1 MALPLKVFTVLMAL
15 EALGAQPYTRGVG
28 VYPGD
33 PRQDWSPAVEI
44 DATTY
49 RNLAL
54 HRPAYQSSSYDY
66 NLTAQLI
73 TDGIRETALP
83 RFFRVTTSE
92 QGVLA
97 KNQRELLFDGNWAT
111 FIGMT
116 GRHVWVQV
124 EWGGAPPPEI
134 DRMDG
139 LATVAAGGDNQE
151 WTCILSA
158 SADGQAWNELGR
170 AWGMAHPGAEI
181 RPSIA
186 LQKPSHSR
194 FYRIDFETGRP
205 LNWHLAEISFSNGK
219 TPVHAGGPYEF
230 SSAWMSAAAG
240 EQWVSVDLGAPCSFD
255 RIALY
260 WIRRAAEGAIQVSDD
275 GRDWHTLQALPA
287 APGLVD
293 DIRLASPAQ
302 GRWVRL
308 MLTKGQTAEPYILS
322 ELEVYGKGGP
332 VPRAKPAAATAD
344 GRLPLVGGAWR
355 LQRASQ
361 VHAAGAALSTA
372 GFQDAGWMIATV
384 PATVLSSY
392 VNAGAIPDPNY
403 GDNQNAISDSYF
415 YSDFWYRTEFSAPP
429 TAAGRHVFLNFDGVN
444 WKAEVFLNGQR
455 LGRID
460 GGFITGRF
468 DVTTLLR
475 AGQPNALAV
484 RIFKNANPG
493 SVTEKNFQSP
503 GKNGG
508 VLGADNPT
516 MHASVGWD
524 WIPTI
529 RGRNTGIWG
538 DVFLS
543 STGAVSIENPQ
554 ADTISI
560 STDGSSAEV
569 ALEATLVNHSGAA
582 VSGKLRGRLRTF
594 VPFITLGPDP
604 SRPGAPFLTGHLGGE
619 QPWAFEQAVT
629 IAPNA
634 SKTVKLD
641 PAAEPALR
649 LHNPKLWWPN
659 GYGDPNLYTV
669 DLEFAAAGAVSDQ
682 KSFNAG
688 VRRFTYSEEGGALR
702 IFINGRRFV
711 ARGGNWGF
719 PESMLRYR
727 AREYDAAVRYHRDMN
742 FTMIR
747 NWVGQTG
754 DEAFYDACDRYGIV
768 VWQDFWL
775 ANPWDGPDPDDNA
788 MFLSNARDYVLRMRH
803 HPSIGLYVGRNEG
816 YPPEPIERGLRGIL
830 AELEPAIH
838 YIPSSADDVVT
849 GHGPYWANPPRYY
862 FQYKATTQ
870 LSSELGMPNI
880 VTMDSLRQMMPEQ
893 ARWPQGDVWG
903 MHDFSLGGAQGG
915 ASFRGMIDKNY
926 GGASNVEDWV
936 ELAQFINYDGYRA
949 MFEAQGKNRMGML
962 LWMSHPCWP
971 SFVWQTYDYYFD
983 PTAGYFGSKK
993 GSEPLHVQWN
1003 PLTDNVEVVNYSGGN
1018 AKGMTASA
1026 EVINMDGTVAWSK
1039 SVHVDSP
1046 EDSVATP
1053 IHLDFPDTLTPVH
1066 FIRLKLVGGD
1076 RVISENFYLR
1086 GAKENDFH
1094 AIRDLPKVTVE
1105 AATHL
1110 ERQGGEWVLTTEL
1123 HNAAKAPALMVT
1135 VKAVRA
1141 QSGDR
1146 ILPALYSDNYIA
1158 LMPGEG
1164 RTIVTRLN
1172 DADTRG
1178 ERPGI
1183 VVGGFNVAAAR

>member
-1 MALPLKVFTVLMAL
+1 MAFPLKVFTALMAL

-33 PRQDWSPAVEI
+33 PRQDWSPTAEI
-44 DATTY
+44 DSTTY

-73 TDGIRETALP
+73 TDGIRETAPP
-83 RFFRVTTSE
+83 RFFQVTTSE
-92 QGVLA
+92 QGVVP
-97 KNQRELLFDGNWAT
+97 KNQRELMFDGNWAT
-111 FIGMT
+111 AIAMT

-134 DRMDG
+134 DRLDG
-139 LATVAAGGDNQE
+139 LATLTAGGDNQE

-158 SADGQAWNELGR
+158 SADGQAWTELGR
-170 AWGMAHPGAEI
+170 AWGMAHPGVEI
-181 RPSIA
+181 KPSIA
-186 LQKPSHSR
+186 LRQPNRSR

-205 LNWHLAEISFSNGK
+205 LNWRIAELSFSDGK

-240 EQWVSVDLGAPCSFD
+240 EQWVSVDLGAPCTFD

-260 WIRRAAEGAIQVSDD
+260 WIRRAAEGAIQISDD

-287 APGLVD
+287 ATGGVD
-293 DIRLASPAQ
+293 DIHLATPAH
-302 GRWVRL
+302 GRWVRV
-308 MLTKGQTAEPYILS
+308 MLTKAQTDEPYILS
-322 ELEVYGKGGP
+322 ELEVWGKGGP
-332 VPRAKPAAATAD
+332 VPRAKPAATATAD
-344 GRLPLVGGAWR
+344 GRLPLAGGAWR
-355 LQRASQ
+355 VERSSRVDASGKQ
-361 VHAAGAALSTA
+361 LSTA
-372 GFQDAGWMIATV
+372 GFKDAAWLIATV

-392 VNAGAIPDPNY
+392 FNAGAIPAPNY
-403 GDNQNAISDSYF
+403 GDNQNAISDSFF
-415 YSDFWYRTEFSAPP
+415 YSDFWYRTEFAAP
-429 TAAGRHVFLNFDGVN
+429 AAVAGHHVFLNFDGVN

-455 LGRID
+455 LGHID
-460 GGFITGRF
+460 GGFMTGRF
-468 DVTTLLR
+468 DVTALVR

-484 RIFKNANPG
+484 RILKNANPG
-493 SVTEKNFQSP
+493 SITEKDFQSP

-538 DVFLS
+538 DVYLS

-560 STDGSSAEV
+560 ATDGSSAEV
-569 ALEATLVNHSGAA
+569 ALEATLTNHSAAA
-582 VSGKLRGRLRTF
+582 VTGKLRGRF
-594 VPFITLGPDP
+594 
-604 SRPGAPFLTGHLGGE
+604 GE
-619 QPWAFEQAVT
+619 AAFEQTVT
-629 IAPNA
+629 VAANA

-649 LHNPKLWWPN
+649 LRNPKLWWPN
-659 GYGDPNLYTV
+659 GYGDPNLYRV
-669 DLEFAAAGAVSDQ
+669 ELEFAANGAASDS

-775 ANPWDGPDPDDNA
+775 ANPWDGPDPDDTA
-788 MFLSNARDYVLRMRH
+788 MFLANARDYVLRMRH

-849 GHGPYWANPPRYY
+849 GHGPYWAMPPSFY
-862 FQYKATTQ
+862 FKERATTK

-880 VTMDSLRQMMPEQ
+880 VTMDSLRQMMPEE

-903 MHDFSLGGAQGG
+903 MHDFSLGGAQRG

-926 GGASNVEDWV
+926 GGATNAEDWI

-993 GSEPLHVQWN
+993 GSEPLHIQWN

-1018 AKGMTASA
+1018 AKGMLAKA
-1026 EVINMDGTVAWSK
+1026 EVINMDGKVAWSK
-1039 SVHVDSP
+1039 TANVDST
-1046 EDSVATP
+1046 EDSVVTP
-1053 IHLDFPDTLTPVH
+1053 IHLEFPATLSPVH
-1066 FIRLKLVGGD
+1066 FLRLRLAGGGAT
-1076 RVISENFYLR
+1076 ISENFYLR
-1086 GAKENDFH
+1086 GTEENNFR
-1094 AIRDLPKVTVE
+1094 AIRTLAKATVE
-1105 AATHL
+1105 AATHV
-1110 ERQGGEWVLTTEL
+1110 ERQGNEWVLTTVL
-1123 HNAAKAPALMVT
+1123 HNASAQPALMVS
-1135 VKAVRA
+1135 VKAVREK
-1141 QSGDR
+1141 SGDR
-1146 ILPALYSDNYIA
+1146 ILPALYSDNYVA

-1183 VVGGFNVAAAR
+1183 EVGGFNVAR

>member
-1 MALPLKVFTVLMAL
+1 MAFPLKVFTALMAL

-44 DATTY
+44 DSATY

-73 TDGIRETALP
+73 TDGIRETAPP
-83 RFFRVTTSE
+83 RFLRVTTSDK
-92 QGVLA
+92 GVLP
-97 KNQRELLFDGNWAT
+97 KNQRELLFDGNWT
-111 FIGMT
+111 TGINMT

-134 DRMDG
+134 DRLDG
-139 LATVAAGGDNQE
+139 LATLAAGGDNQE
-151 WTCILSA
+151 WTCILSG
-158 SADGQAWNELGR
+158 SADGQAWTELGR
-170 AWGMAHPGAEI
+170 AWGMAHPGVEI
-181 RPSIA
+181 KPSIA
-186 LQKPSHSR
+186 LQKPSRSR

-205 LNWHLAEISFSNGK
+205 LNWRIAELSFSHAK

-240 EQWVSVDLGAPCSFD
+240 DQWVSVDLGAPCSFD

-260 WIRRAAEGAIQVSDD
+260 WIRRAAEGAIQISDD
-275 GRDWHTLQALPA
+275 GREWHTLQALPA
-287 APGLVD
+287 ATGAID
-293 DIRLASPAQ
+293 DIRLASPAHA
-302 GRWVRL
+302 RWVRV
-308 MLTKGQTAEPYILS
+308 MLTKAQTDEPYILS
-322 ELEVYGKGGP
+322 ELEVWGKGGP
-332 VPRAKPAAATAD
+332 VLHAKPAAAAAAD
-344 GRLPLVGGAWR
+344 GRLPLAGGAWR

-361 VHAAGAALSTA
+361 VHATGTALSTA
-372 GFQDAGWMIATV
+372 GFRDPDWMIATV

-392 VNAGAIPDPNY
+392 FNDGAIPDPNY
-403 GDNQNAISDSYF
+403 GDNQNAISDSFF
-415 YSDFWYRTEFSAPP
+415 YSDFWYRTEFTAPP
-429 TAAGRHVFLNFDGVN
+429 AAAGRHVFLNFDGVN

-468 DVTTLLR
+468 DVTALLR

-484 RIFKNANPG
+484 RVLKNANPG
-493 SVTEKNFQSP
+493 SVTEKDFQSP

-529 RGRNTGIWG
+529 RGRNTGSWG

-569 ALEATLVNHSGAA
+569 ALEATLTNHSATA
-582 VSGKLRGRLRTF
+582 VSGKLRGRF
-594 VPFITLGPDP
+594 GD
-604 SRPGAPFLTGHLGGE
+604 A
-619 QPWAFEQAVT
+619 AFEQAVT
-629 IAPNA
+629 IAANA

-659 GYGDPNLYTV
+659 GYGDPNLYRV
-669 DLEFAAAGAVSDQ
+669 ELEFTANGAVSDQ

-788 MFLSNARDYVLRMRH
+788 MFLANARDYVLRMRH

-830 AELEPAIH
+830 AELSPAIH

-849 GHGPYWANPPRYY
+849 GHGPYWAMPPSFY
-862 FQYKATTQ
+862 FKERATTK

-880 VTMDSLRQMMPEQ
+880 VTMDSLRQMMPEE

-903 MHDFSLGGAQGG
+903 MHDFSLGGAQRG

-926 GGASNVEDWV
+926 GGATNAEDWV

-1003 PLTDNVEVVNYSGGN
+1003 PLTDNAEVVNYSGGN
-1018 AKGMTASA
+1018 AKGLTASA
-1026 EVINMDGTVAWSK
+1026 ELIDMAGTVAWSK
-1039 SVHVDSP
+1039 SATVDSS
-1046 EDSVATP
+1046 EDSVLTP
-1053 IHLDFPDTLTPVH
+1053 IHLEFPATLTPVH
-1066 FIRLKLVGGD
+1066 FIRLKLVRGD
-1076 RVISENFYLR
+1076 SVISENFYLR
-1086 GAKENDFH
+1086 GTEENDFR
-1094 AIRDLPKVTVE
+1094 AIRTLPKVDVK
-1105 AATHL
+1105 ATTQV
-1110 ERQGGEWVLTTEL
+1110 ERQGSEWVLTTVL
-1123 HNAAKAPALMVT
+1123 HNASAQPALMVT

-1158 LMPGEG
+1158 LMPGEE
-1164 RTIVTRLN
+1164 RTIKTRLN

-1178 ERPGI
+1178 ERPAI
-1183 VVGGFNVAAAR
+1183 VVGGFNVAR

>member
-1 MALPLKVFTVLMAL
+1 MAFPLKVFTALMAL

-33 PRQDWSPAVEI
+33 PRQDWSPAAEI
-44 DATTY
+44 DSATY

-73 TDGIRETALP
+73 TDGIRETAPP
-83 RFFRVTTSE
+83 RFLRVATSE
-92 QGVLA
+92 QGVLP
-97 KNQRELLFDGNWAT
+97 KKQRELLFDGNWAT
-111 FIGMT
+111 VIAMT

-134 DRMDG
+134 DRLDG
-139 LATVAAGGDNQE
+139 LATLTAGGDNQE
-151 WTCILSA
+151 WTCVLSA
-158 SADGQAWNELGR
+158 SADAQAWTELGR
-170 AWGMAHPGAEI
+170 AWGMAHPGVEI
-181 RPSIA
+181 KPSIA
-186 LQKPSHSR
+186 LHQPNRSR

-205 LNWHLAEISFSNGK
+205 LNWRIAELSFSNGK

-240 EQWVSVDLGAPCSFD
+240 EQWVSVDLGAPCTFD

-260 WIRRAAEGAIQVSDD
+260 WIRRAAEGAIQISDD
-275 GRDWHTLQALPA
+275 GRDWHTLQALHA
-287 APGLVD
+287 ATGGVD
-293 DIRLASPAQ
+293 DIHLASPAH
-302 GRWVRL
+302 GRWVRV
-308 MLTKGQTAEPYILS
+308 MLTKAQTDEPYILS
-322 ELEVYGKGGP
+322 ELEVWGKGGP
-332 VPRAKPAAATAD
+332 VARAKPAATATAD
-344 GRLPLVGGAWR
+344 GRLPLGGGAWR

-361 VHAAGAALSTA
+361 VQASGSALSTA
-372 GFQDAGWMIATV
+372 GFRDADWLIATV

-392 VNAGAIPDPNY
+392 FNAGAIPDPNY
-403 GDNQNAISDSYF
+403 GDNQNAISDSFF
-415 YSDFWYRTEFSAPP
+415 YSDFWYRTEFTAPP
-429 TAAGRHVFLNFDGVN
+429 AAAGRHVFLNFDGVN
-444 WKAEVFLNGQR
+444 WKAEVFLNGRR

-460 GGFITGRF
+460 GGFMTGRF
-468 DVTTLLR
+468 DVTALLR
-475 AGQPNALAV
+475 PGQPNALAV
-484 RIFKNANPG
+484 RIIKNANPG
-493 SVTEKNFQSP
+493 SITEKDFQSP

-538 DVFLS
+538 DVYLS

-560 STDGSSAEV
+560 ATDGSSAEV
-569 ALEATLVNHSGAA
+569 ALEATLVNHSAAA
-582 VSGKLRGRLRTF
+582 VSGKLRGRF
-594 VPFITLGPDP
+594 GD
-604 SRPGAPFLTGHLGGE
+604 A
-619 QPWAFEQAVT
+619 AFEQAVT
-629 IAPNA
+629 VAANA

-649 LHNPKLWWPN
+649 LRNPKLWWPN
-659 GYGDPNLYTV
+659 GYGDPNLYRV
-669 DLEFAAAGAVSDQ
+669 EMEFAAGGAVSDS

-727 AREYDAAVRYHRDMN
+727 AREYDAALRYHRDMN

-788 MFLSNARDYVLRMRH
+788 MFLANARDYVLRMRH

-830 AELEPAIH
+830 AELAPAIH

-849 GHGPYWANPPRYY
+849 GHGPYNALSPRFY
-862 FQYKATTQ
+862 FEQKATPK

-880 VTMDSLRQMMPEQ
+880 VTMDSLRQMMPEE

-903 MHDFSLGGAQGG
+903 MHDFSLGGAQRG

-926 GGASNVEDWV
+926 GGATNAEDWV

-983 PTAGYFGSKK
+983 PTAGYFGAKK
-993 GSEPLHVQWN
+993 GSEPLHIQWN

-1018 AKGMTASA
+1018 AKGMLAKA
-1026 EVINMDGTVAWSK
+1026 EVINMDGKVAWSK
-1039 SVHVDSP
+1039 SVNVDSP

-1076 RVISENFYLR
+1076 RAISENFYLR
-1086 GAKENDFH
+1086 GAEENNFR
-1094 AIRDLPKVTVE
+1094 AIRTLPKATVE
-1105 AATHL
+1105 AATHV
-1110 ERQGGEWVLTTEL
+1110 EREGDEWVLTTVL
-1123 HNAAKAPALMVT
+1123 HNASAQPALMVSL
-1135 VKAVRA
+1135 KAVRA

-1164 RTIVTRLN
+1164 RRIMTRLN

-1178 ERPGI
+1178 ERPAI
-1183 VVGGFNVAAAR
+1183 VVGGFNVAR

>member
-1 MALPLKVFTVLMAL
+1 MAFPLKVFTALMAL

-33 PRQDWSPAVEI
+33 PRQDWSPTVEI
-44 DATTY
+44 DSTTY

-83 RFFRVTTSE
+83 RFLRVTTSQ
-92 QGVLA
+92 QGLLP
-97 KNQRELLFDGNWAT
+97 KDQRELLFDGNWT
-111 FIGMT
+111 T
-116 GRHVWVQV
+116 GINMSGSHVWVQV
-124 EWGGAPPPEI
+124 ERGGAQPPEI
-134 DRMDG
+134 DRLDALTT
-139 LATVAAGGDNQE
+139 LAPAGDNQE

-158 SADGQAWNELGR
+158 SADGQSWSELGR
-170 AWGMAHPGAEI
+170 AWGMTHPGAEI
-181 RPSIA
+181 KPSIA
-186 LQKPSHSR
+186 LRRPNGSR

-205 LNWHLAEISFSNGK
+205 LNWRIAEISFSNAN
-219 TPVHAGGPYEF
+219 TAVHAGGPYSF

-260 WIRRAAEGAIQVSDD
+260 WIRRAAEGAIQISDD

-287 APGLVD
+287 AAGPVD
-293 DIRLASPAQ
+293 DIHLASPAHA
-302 GRWVRL
+302 RWVRL
-308 MLTKGQTAEPYILS
+308 MLTKAQDDEPYILS
-322 ELEVYGKGGP
+322 ELEVYGRGGP
-332 VPRAKPAAATAD
+332 VPRAKPAAAATSD
-344 GRLPLVGGAWR
+344 GRLPMAGGAWR
-355 LQRASQ
+355 LQRASL
-361 VHAAGAALSTA
+361 VRASGRELSTA
-372 GFQDAGWMIATV
+372 GFQDSGWMIATV

-392 VNAGAIPDPNY
+392 LNDGAIPDPNY
-403 GDNQNAISDSYF
+403 GDNQNAISDSFF
-415 YSDFWYRTEFSAPP
+415 YSDFWYRDQFTAPP
-429 TAAGRHVFLNFDGVN
+429 AAAGRHVFLNFDGVN

-460 GGFITGRF
+460 GGFLTGRF
-468 DVTTLLR
+468 DVTAILR
-475 AGQPNALAV
+475 PGQLNALAV
-484 RIFKNANPG
+484 RIVKNANPG

-516 MHASVGWD
+516 MHASIGWD

-529 RGRNTGIWG
+529 RGRDTGIWG
-538 DVFLS
+538 DVYLT

-569 ALEATLVNHSGAA
+569 ALEATLTNHSALP
-582 VSGKLRGRLRTF
+582 VSGKLSGRF
-594 VPFITLGPDP
+594 GD
-604 SRPGAPFLTGHLGGE
+604 A
-619 QPWAFEQAVT
+619 AFEQAVN
-629 IAPNA
+629 IAPRA

-649 LHNPKLWWPN
+649 LRNPKLWWPN
-659 GYGDPNLYTV
+659 GYGDPNLYRV
-669 DLEFAAAGAVSDQ
+669 ELEFAAAGAVSDR

-702 IFINGRRFV
+702 IWINGRRFV

-754 DEAFYDACDRYGIV
+754 DEAFYDACDRFGIV

-775 ANPWDGPDPDDNA
+775 ANPWDGPDPDGTD
-788 MFLSNARDYVLRMRH
+788 MFLANARDYVLRMRH

-816 YPPEPIERGLRGIL
+816 YPPDPIERGLRGIL
-830 AELEPAIH
+830 AELSPAIH

-849 GHGPYWANPPRYY
+849 GHGPYNAMPPRFY
-862 FQYKATTQ
+862 FAQRATTK

-880 VTMDSLRQMMPEQ
+880 VTMDSLRAMMPEKDF
-893 ARWPQGDVWG
+893 WPQGDVWG
-903 MHDFSLGGAQGG
+903 MHDFSLGGAQRG
-915 ASFRGMIDKNY
+915 ASFRQMIDKEY
-926 GGASNVEDWV
+926 GGATNVEDWV
-936 ELAQFINYDGYRA
+936 ELAQFVNYDGYRA
-949 MFEAQGKNRMGML
+949 MFEAQGKNRMGVL

-971 SFVWQTYDYYFD
+971 SFVWQTYDYYLD
-983 PTAGYFGSKK
+983 PTAGYFGAKK
-993 GSEPLHVQWN
+993 GSEPLHIQWD

-1018 AKGMTASA
+1018 AKGLTAAA
-1026 EVINMDGTVAWSK
+1026 EVLNMEGALAWNK
-1039 SVHVDSP
+1039 TAPVDST
-1046 EDSVATP
+1046 EDSEATP
-1053 IHLDFPDTLTPVH
+1053 IHLEFPAALTPVH
-1066 FIRLKLVGGD
+1066 FIRLTLSRGD
-1076 RVISENFYLR
+1076 AVISRNFYLR
-1086 GAKENDFH
+1086 GTEENDFR
-1094 AIRDLPKVTVE
+1094 AIRALPKVTVE
-1105 AATHL
+1105 AATHAD
-1110 ERQGGEWVLTTEL
+1110 RQGSEWVLTTEL
-1123 HNAAKAPALMVT
+1123 HNASPQPALMVT

-1146 ILPALYSDNYIA
+1146 ILPALYSDNYLA
-1158 LMPGEG
+1158 LMPGER
-1164 RTIVTRLN
+1164 RTIVTRLE

-1178 ERPGI
+1178 ERPDI

>member
-1 MALPLKVFTVLMAL
+1 MAFPLKVFTALMAL

-33 PRQDWSPAVEI
+33 PRQDWSPTAEI
-44 DATTY
+44 DSTTY

-73 TDGIRETALP
+73 TDGIRETAPP
-83 RFFRVTTSE
+83 RYFRVTTSDK
-92 QGVLA
+92 GVLP

-111 FIGMT
+111 VIAMP
-116 GRHVWVQV
+116 GRHVWVQM
-124 EWGGAPPPEI
+124 EFGGAPPEI
-134 DRMDG
+134 DRLDG
-139 LATVAAGGDNQE
+139 LASMTAGGDNQE

-158 SADGQAWNELGR
+158 SADGQAWKELGR
-170 AWGMAHPGAEI
+170 AWGMAHPGVEI
-181 RPSIA
+181 KPSIA
-186 LQKPSHSR
+186 LQKASRSR

-205 LNWHLAEISFSNGK
+205 LNWRIAELSFSHGN
-219 TPVHAGGPYEF
+219 TRVHAGGPYEF

-240 EQWVSVDLGAPCSFD
+240 DQWVSVDLGAPCSFD

-260 WIRRAAEGAIQVSDD
+260 WIRRAAEGVIQVSDD
-275 GRDWHTLQALPA
+275 GRDWHTLEALPA
-287 APGLVD
+287 ATGAVD
-293 DIRLASPAQ
+293 DIHLASAAN
-302 GRWVRL
+302 GRWVRV
-308 MLTKGQTAEPYILS
+308 MLTKGQTDEPYILS

-332 VPRAKPAAATAD
+332 VPHAKPAATATAD
-344 GRLPLVGGAWR
+344 GRLPLAGGAWR
-355 LQRASQ
+355 VERASQ
-361 VHAAGAALSTA
+361 VHSAGGALSTA
-372 GFQDAGWMIATV
+372 GFHDADWMIATV

-392 VNAGAIPDPNY
+392 FNDGAIPDPNY
-403 GDNQNAISDSYF
+403 GDNQNAISDSFF
-415 YSDFWYRTEFSAPP
+415 YSDFWYRTEFTAPP
-429 TAAGRHVFLNFDGVN
+429 PAAGRHVFLNFDGVN

-460 GGFITGRF
+460 GGFMTGRF
-468 DVTTLLR
+468 DVTALLR
-475 AGQPNALAV
+475 TGKPNALAV
-484 RIFKNANPG
+484 RIVKNANPG
-493 SVTEKNFQSP
+493 SVTEKDFQSP

-508 VLGADNPT
+508 ALGADNPT

-543 STGAVSIENPQ
+543 TAGAVSIENPQ

-560 STDGSSAEV
+560 AADGSSAEV
-569 ALEATLVNHSGAA
+569 ALEATLTNHSGAP
-582 VSGKLRGRLRTF
+582 VSGKLRGRF
-594 VPFITLGPDP
+594 
-604 SRPGAPFLTGHLGGE
+604 GE
-619 QPWAFEQAVT
+619 ASFEQAVT
-629 IAPNA
+629 IAANA
-634 SKTVKLD
+634 SKTVKFD

-649 LHNPKLWWPN
+649 LRNPKLWWPN
-659 GYGDPNLYTV
+659 GYGDLNLYRV
-669 DLEFAAAGAVSDQ
+669 ELEFAAGGAVSDS

-702 IFINGRRFV
+702 IFVNGRRFV

-788 MFLSNARDYVLRMRH
+788 MFLANARDYVLRMRH

-830 AELEPAIH
+830 AELDPAIH

-849 GHGPYWANPPRYY
+849 GHGPYWAMPPRFY
-862 FQYKATTQ
+862 FAQRATTQ

-880 VTMDSLRQMMPEQ
+880 VTMDSLRQMMPEE

-903 MHDFSLGGAQGG
+903 MHDFSLGGAQRG
-915 ASFRGMIDKNY
+915 ASFREMIDKSY
-926 GGASNVEDWV
+926 GGASNVEDWI

-983 PTAGYFGSKK
+983 PTAGYFGAKK

-1018 AKGMTASA
+1018 AKGLTASA
-1026 EVINMDGTVAWSK
+1026 ELLNMDGKTAWSK
-1039 SVHVDSP
+1039 SVHVDSS
-1046 EDSVATP
+1046 EDSVVTP
-1053 IHLDFPDTLTPVH
+1053 IHLEFPAALTPVH
-1066 FIRLKLVGGD
+1066 FIRLKLLRGD
-1076 RVISENFYLR
+1076 ATLSDNFYLR
-1086 GAKENDFH
+1086 GTEENDFR
-1094 AIRDLPKVTVE
+1094 AIRSLPKATVK
-1105 AATHL
+1105 ATTRV
-1110 ERQGGEWVLTTEL
+1110 EREGGEWVLWTDLENVSTQ
-1123 HNAAKAPALMVT
+1123 PALMVT
-1135 VKAVRA
+1135 VKAVREKT
-1141 QSGDR
+1141 GDR
-1146 ILPALYSDNYIA
+1146 ILPALYSDNYVA
-1158 LMPGEG
+1158 LMPGET
-1164 RTIVTRLN
+1164 RRIATRLN

-1178 ERPGI
+1178 ERPAI
-1183 VVGGFNVAAAR
+1183 VVGGFNVAPAR

>member
-1 MALPLKVFTVLMAL
+1 MAFPLKVFMALMAL

-33 PRQDWSPAVEI
+33 PRQDWSPTAEI
-44 DATTY
+44 DSTTY

-73 TDGIRETALP
+73 TDGIRETAPP
-83 RFFRVTTSE
+83 RFLRVTTSQ
-92 QGVLA
+92 QGVLP
-97 KNQRELLFDGNWAT
+97 KNQRELLFDGNWTTTINLA
-111 FIGMT
+111 

-124 EWGGAPPPEI
+124 EWGGAPPPAI
-134 DRMDG
+134 DRLDALMT
-139 LATVAAGGDNQE
+139 LAAGGGGGGGDNQE
-151 WTCILSA
+151 WACVLSA

-170 AWGMAHPGAEI
+170 AWGMAHPGAELK
-181 RPSIA
+181 PSIA
-186 LQKPSHSR
+186 LRQPSRSR
-194 FYRIDFETGRP
+194 FYRVDFETGRP
-205 LNWHLAEISFSNGK
+205 LNWRIGEISFSNARV
-219 TPVHAGGPYEF
+219 PVHAGGPYDF

-240 EQWVSVDLGAPCSFD
+240 EQWVSVDLGALCTFD

-260 WIRRAAEGAIQVSDD
+260 WIRRAAEGTIQTSDD
-275 GRDWHTLQALPA
+275 GLEWHTLQPLPA
-287 APGLVD
+287 ATGAND

-308 MLTKGQTAEPYILS
+308 SLAGAPAAEPYILS
-322 ELEVYGKGGP
+322 ELEVYGRGGP
-332 VPRAKPAAATAD
+332 VLRAKPAAAATAD
-344 GRLPLVGGAWR
+344 GRLPLSGGAWR

-361 VHAAGAALSTA
+361 VHASGRELSTA

-384 PATVLSSY
+384 PATILSSY
-392 VNAGAIPDPNY
+392 LNAGAIPDPNY
-403 GDNQNAISDSYF
+403 GDNQNAISDSFF
-415 YSDFWYRTEFSAPP
+415 YSDFWYRTEFTAPP
-429 TAAGRHVFLNFDGVN
+429 AAAGSHVFLNFDGIN

-460 GGFITGRF
+460 GGFISGRF
-468 DVTTLLR
+468 DATAFLHP
-475 AGQPNALAV
+475 GQPNALAV
-484 RIFKNANPG
+484 RILKNANPG
-493 SVTEKNFQSP
+493 RVTEKNFQSP

-529 RGRNTGIWG
+529 RGRDTGIWG
-538 DVFLS
+538 DVYLA

-554 ADTISI
+554 ADTVSI
-560 STDGSSAEV
+560 AADGSSAEV
-569 ALEATLVNHSGAA
+569 ALEATLTNHSGVV
-582 VSGKLRGRLRTF
+582 VSGQLRGRFGDAAL
-594 VPFITLGPDP
+594 
-604 SRPGAPFLTGHLGGE
+604 
-619 QPWAFEQAVT
+619 EQAVS
-629 IAPNA
+629 IAPHA

-641 PAAEPALR
+641 AATQPALR
-649 LHNPKLWWPN
+649 LRNPKLWWPN
-659 GYGDPNLYTV
+659 GYGDPDLYRV
-669 DLEFAAAGAVSDQ
+669 ELEFASGDAVSDR

-727 AREYDAAVRYHRDMN
+727 AREYDAAVRYHRDMH

-754 DEAFYDACDRYGIV
+754 DEAFYDACDRFGIV

-775 ANPWDGPDPDDNA
+775 ANPWDGPDPDDSA
-788 MFLSNARDYVLRMRH
+788 MFLANARDYVLRMRH

-816 YPPEPIERGLRGIL
+816 YPPDPLERGLRGIL
-830 AELEPAIH
+830 AELAPAIH
-838 YIPSSADDVVT
+838 YIPSSADDTVT
-849 GHGPYWANPPRYY
+849 GHGPYRALTPRFY
-862 FQYKATTQ
+862 FAQRATTQ

-880 VTMDSLRQMMPEQ
+880 VTMDSLRAMMPEA

-903 MHDFSLGGAQGG
+903 MHDFSLQGAQGG
-915 ASFRGMIDKNY
+915 ASFRDMIEKNY

-936 ELAQFINYDGYRA
+936 ELAQFVNYDGYRA

-983 PTAGYFGSKK
+983 PTAGYFGAKK
-993 GSEPLHVQWN
+993 GSEPLHIQWN

-1018 AKGMTASA
+1018 AKGLTASA
-1026 EVINMDGTVAWSK
+1026 EVLNLDGAVAWNK
-1039 SVHVDSP
+1039 TAAVDSP
-1046 EDSVATP
+1046 EDSQVSP
-1053 IHLDFPDTLTPVH
+1053 IHLDFPATLTPVH
-1066 FIRLKLVGGD
+1066 FIRLALRRGD
-1076 RVISENFYLR
+1076 AVISENFYLR
-1086 GAKENDFH
+1086 GVEENSFR
-1094 AIRDLPKVTVE
+1094 AIRTLPKVAVE
-1105 AATHL
+1105 ASTRV
-1110 ERQGGEWVLTTEL
+1110 ERQASEWVLTTEL
-1123 HNAAKAPALMVT
+1123 HNTSPQPALMIR

-1146 ILPALYSDNYIA
+1146 ILPALYSDNYVA
-1158 LMPGEG
+1158 LMPGER
-1164 RTIVTRLN
+1164 RTVVTRLD

-1178 ERPGI
+1178 ERPGV
-1183 VVGGFNVAAAR
+1183 VVGGFNVAAAAH

>member
-1 MALPLKVFTVLMAL
+1 
-15 EALGAQPYTRGVG
+15 
-28 VYPGD
+28 
-33 PRQDWSPAVEI
+33 
-44 DATTY
+44 
-49 RNLAL
+49 
-54 HRPAYQSSSYDY
+54 
-66 NLTAQLI
+66 
-73 TDGIRETALP
+73 
-83 RFFRVTTSE
+83 
-92 QGVLA
+92 
-97 KNQRELLFDGNWAT
+97 
-111 FIGMT
+111 
-116 GRHVWVQV
+116 
-124 EWGGAPPPEI
+124 
-134 DRMDG
+134 
-139 LATVAAGGDNQE
+139 
-151 WTCILSA
+151 
-158 SADGQAWNELGR
+158 
-170 AWGMAHPGAEI
+170 
-181 RPSIA
+181 
-186 LQKPSHSR
+186 
-194 FYRIDFETGRP
+194 
-205 LNWHLAEISFSNGK
+205 
-219 TPVHAGGPYEF
+219 
-230 SSAWMSAAAG
+230 
-240 EQWVSVDLGAPCSFD
+240 
-255 RIALY
+255 
-260 WIRRAAEGAIQVSDD
+260 
-275 GRDWHTLQALPA
+275 
-287 APGLVD
+287 
-293 DIRLASPAQ
+293 
-302 GRWVRL
+302 
-308 MLTKGQTAEPYILS
+308 
-322 ELEVYGKGGP
+322 
-332 VPRAKPAAATAD
+332 
-344 GRLPLVGGAWR
+344 AWR

-361 VHAAGAALSTA
+361 AQATGAALSTS

-392 VNAGAIPDPNY
+392 FNDGAIPDPNY
-403 GDNQNAISDSYF
+403 GDNQNAISDSFF
-415 YSDFWYRTEFSAPP
+415 YSDFWYRSEFTASPA
-429 TAAGRHVFLNFDGVN
+429 AAGRRVFLNFDGVN

-468 DVTTLLR
+468 DVTALLR
-475 AGQPNALAV
+475 PGQPNALAV
-484 RIFKNANPG
+484 RVLKNANPG
-493 SVTEKNFQSP
+493 SVTEKDFQSP

-524 WIPTI
+524 WIPTV

-543 STGAVSIENPQ
+543 STGPVSIENPQ
-554 ADTISI
+554 ADTVSI
-560 STDGSSAEV
+560 STDASSAEV
-569 ALEATLVNHSGAA
+569 AIEATLANHSAAA
-582 VSGKLRGRLRTF
+582 VSGKLRGRF
-594 VPFITLGPDP
+594 
-604 SRPGAPFLTGHLGGE
+604 GE
-619 QPWAFEQAVT
+619 AAFEQAVT
-629 IAPNA
+629 IPPNA

-659 GYGDPNLYTV
+659 GYGDPNLYRV
-669 DLEFAAAGAVSDQ
+669 ELEFAANGAVSDR

-702 IFINGRRFV
+702 IFANGRRFV

-788 MFLSNARDYVLRMRH
+788 MFLANARDYVLRMRH
-803 HPSIGLYVGRNEG
+803 HASIGLYVGRNEG

-830 AELEPAIH
+830 AELAPAIH

-849 GHGPYWANPPRYY
+849 GHGPYNALSPRFY
-862 FQYKATTQ
+862 FEQKATPK

-880 VTMDSLRQMMPEQ
+880 VTMDSLRLMMPEA

-903 MHDFSLGGAQGG
+903 MHDFSLQGAQRGE
-915 ASFRGMIDKNY
+915 SFRQMIDNHY
-926 GGASNVEDWV
+926 GGASNAEEWV

-971 SFVWQTYDYYFD
+971 SMVWQTYDYYFD

-993 GSEPLHVQWN
+993 GSEPLHIQWN
-1003 PLTDNVEVVNYSGGN
+1003 PVTNNVEVVNYSGGN
-1018 AKGMTASA
+1018 AKGLTATA
-1026 EVINMDGTVAWSK
+1026 ELLNMDGSVAWSK
-1039 SVHVDSP
+1039 TATVDSP
-1046 EDSVATP
+1046 EDSEV
-1053 IHLDFPDTLTPVH
+1053 IFVHLEFPSTLTPVH
-1066 FIRLKLVGGD
+1066 FIRLKMRRGD
-1076 RVISENFYLR
+1076 AAISENFYLR
-1086 GAKENDFH
+1086 GVEENDFR
-1094 AIRDLPKVTVE
+1094 AIRALPKVDVK
-1105 AATHL
+1105 ATTQV
-1110 ERQGGEWVLTTEL
+1110 ERQGGEWLLTTGL
-1123 HNAAKAPALMVT
+1123 HNASAQPALMVT

-1158 LMPGEG
+1158 LMPGER

-1178 ERPGI
+1178 ERPNI
-1183 VVGGFNVAAAR
+1183 VVGGFNVAAAPR

>member
-1 MALPLKVFTVLMAL
+1 MALPLKVFAALLAL

-33 PRQDWSPAVEI
+33 PRQDWSPTVEI
-44 DATTY
+44 DSTTY

-73 TDGIRETALP
+73 TDGIRETAPP
-83 RFFRVTTSE
+83 RFFRVTTSQ
-92 QGVLA
+92 QGVLP
-97 KNQRELLFDGNWAT
+97 KNQRELMFDGNWT
-111 FIGMT
+111 TSISMT

-134 DRMDG
+134 DRLEA
-139 LATVAAGGDNQE
+139 LATLAAGSDNQE
-151 WTCILSA
+151 WTCVLSA
-158 SADGQAWNELGR
+158 SGDGQSWSELGR
-170 AWGMAHPGAEI
+170 AWGMVHPGAEFK
-181 RPSIA
+181 PLIA
-186 LQKPSHSR
+186 LRQPSHSR

-205 LNWHLAEISFSNGK
+205 LNWHIDEISFRNGK

-275 GRDWHTLQALPA
+275 GRDRHTLQALPA
-287 APGLVD
+287 ANGAVD
-293 DIRLASPAQ
+293 DIHLASPAHS
-302 GRWVRL
+302 RWVRL
-308 MLTKGQTAEPYILS
+308 MLTKGQTDEPYILS
-322 ELEVYGKGGP
+322 EFEVYGRGGP
-332 VPRAKPAAATAD
+332 VPRAKPAAAATAD
-344 GRLPLVGGAWR
+344 GRLALAGGAWR
-355 LQRASQ
+355 VQRASQ
-361 VHAAGAALSTA
+361 VHVSGAALATA
-372 GFQDAGWMIATV
+372 GFHDADWMTATV

-392 VNAGAIPDPNY
+392 LNDGAIPDPNY
-403 GDNQNAISDSYF
+403 GDNQNAVSDSFF
-415 YSDFWYRTEFSAPP
+415 YSDFWYRNEFTAPP
-429 TAAGRHVFLNFDGVN
+429 AAAGRHIFLHFDGVN

-460 GGFITGRF
+460 GGFMAGRF
-468 DVTTLLR
+468 DVSALLR
-475 AGQPNALAV
+475 AGQRNALAV
-484 RIFKNANPG
+484 RILKNANPG
-493 SVTEKNFQSP
+493 SVTEKDFQSS

-538 DVFLS
+538 DVYLA

-560 STDGSSAEV
+560 SADGSSAEV

-582 VSGKLRGRLRTF
+582 VSGKLRGHF
-594 VPFITLGPDP
+594 GD
-604 SRPGAPFLTGHLGGE
+604 A
-619 QPWAFEQAVT
+619 AFEQAVT
-629 IAPNA
+629 IPPSA

-649 LHNPKLWWPN
+649 LRNPKLWWPN
-659 GYGDPNLYTV
+659 GYGDPNLYRV
-669 DLEFAAAGAVSDQ
+669 ELEFATGGAVSDR

-775 ANPWDGPDPDDNA
+775 ANPWDGPDPDDTA
-788 MFLSNARDYVLRMRH
+788 MFLANARDYVLRMRH

-830 AELEPAIH
+830 AELAPAIH

-880 VTMDSLRQMMPEQ
+880 VTMDSLRQMMPEEG
-893 ARWPQGDVWG
+893 RWPQGDVWG
-903 MHDFSLGGAQGG
+903 MHDFSLGGAQRGE
-915 ASFRGMIDKNY
+915 SFRQMIDKNY
-926 GGASNVEDWV
+926 GGAANAEDWV

-983 PTAGYFGSKK
+983 PTAGYFGAKK
-993 GSEPLHVQWN
+993 GSEPLHIQWN
-1003 PLTDNVEVVNYSGGN
+1003 PLTDNVEVVNYSAGN
-1018 AKGMTASA
+1018 AKGLLAKA
-1026 EVINMDGTVAWSK
+1026 EVINMDGKVAWSK

-1053 IHLDFPDTLTPVH
+1053 IHIEFPGTLTPVH
-1066 FIRLKLVGGD
+1066 FVRLWLIGGD
-1076 RVISENFYLR
+1076 APLSENFYLR
-1086 GAKENDFH
+1086 GTEENNFRD
-1094 AIRDLPKVTVE
+1094 IRTLPKVTVG

-1110 ERQGGEWVLTTEL
+1110 ERRGGEWVLTTEL
-1123 HNAAKAPALMVT
+1123 HNESQQPALMVT
-1135 VKAVRA
+1135 VKAVRG

-1146 ILPALYSDNYIA
+1146 ILPALYSDNYVA

-1164 RTIVTRLN
+1164 HIIITRLN
-1172 DADTRG
+1172 DVDTRG
-1178 ERPGI
+1178 ERPSI
-1183 VVGGFNVAAAR
+1183 VIGGFNVAPASLPGPTGPH